1 MQKPSKR
8 LWVILAASV
17 VVALLALAAF
27 VAYGLA
33 TGAFSYEDSTV
44 EIELIAPS

>member
-1 MQKPSKR
+1 MRKPSKR
-8 LWVILAASV
+8 LGIILSASV
-17 VVALLALAAF
+17 VAALLVLVAF